1 MIKLSIIISVYN
13 KERHLKATL
22 ESVIN
27 QSYKQFEIIAVND
40 GSTDK
45 SLSVLNQITDPRLH
59 VFSQPNLGASA
70 ARNRGIKEAKTD
82 YIALLDGDDIWLPNY
97 LQEMVAII
105 EKHPSAHVFA
115 CAIAYAYTKKIVPVS
130 YNFKDSESI
139 KIRDYF
145 KSSLNSY
152 TLLTSSSTIF
162 KKEIIK
168 TTGWYDTSIKS
179 GQDTDFWIRIGMHYQ
194 VVFLNRV
201 LVHYRYINDS
211 LSNTSF
217 NPNTKPKYDKY
228 KTKESLNTDLKAFVD
243 RNRYSIAILSKLNN
257 NKAAYK
263 FYKSAIDLKN
273 LRTDQKILL
282 HCPCW
287 LLKTLLKIK
296 ALKGRKVYY
305 LPLKDK

>member
-27 QSYKQFEIIAVND
+27 QSYKNFEIVVVND
-40 GSTDK
+40 GSTDN
-45 SLSVLNQITDPRLH
+45 SLNVLHQIKDPRIRI
-59 VFSQPNLGASA
+59 FNQSNLGASA

-82 YIALLDGDDIWLPNY
+82 YIALLDGDDIWLSDY
-97 LQEMVAII
+97 LQQMVEMIKSHSNAN
-105 EKHPSAHVFA
+105 VFA
-115 CAIAYAYTKKIVPVS
+115 CAIANTYTKKTVPVS
-130 YNFKDSESI
+130 YNFEDSEII

-162 KKEIIK
+162 KKEIID
-168 TTGWYDTSIKS
+168 TVGWYDTSIKS
-179 GQDTDFWIRIGMHYQ
+179 GQDTDMWIRIGMHYQ
-194 VVFLNRV
+194 VVFLNKV

-228 KTKESLNTDLKAFVD
+228 NIEEALNTDLKAFVD
-243 RNRYSIAILSKLNN
+243 RNRYSLAILSRLNG
-257 NKAAYK
+257 YK
-263 FYKSAIDLKN
+263 TTYYFYKKAIDLKN
-273 LRTDQKILL
+273 LPLGKRILL
-282 HCPCW
+282 HCSPW

-296 ALKGRKVYY
+296 SLKGQKLYY
-305 LPLKDK
+305 MPLKDK